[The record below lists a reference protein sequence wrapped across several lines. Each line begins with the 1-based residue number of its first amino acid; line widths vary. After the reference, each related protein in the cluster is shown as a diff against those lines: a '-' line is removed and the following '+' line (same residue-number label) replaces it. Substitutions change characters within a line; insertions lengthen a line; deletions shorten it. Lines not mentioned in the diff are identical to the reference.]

1 MNKID
6 YVVYIH
12 RLYDSGRP
20 KLGGLDYLIEHLLAN
35 GKRVLVVESPL
46 YPRQYSTIVVTYREG
61 TDIQKLYDFDLRF
74 SNDAFVWLVGILID
88 FYVAARYKTK
98 NAYVLSSDPLSSFPA
113 IVLRKA
119 GLFRFHY
126 YHCTD
131 YSETRFKNKFLN
143 QLYRWLLS
151 LSMRNADLVGA
162 VSKRILD
169 QAREYNPKNIT
180 YIPNSPDFESYAN
193 YRVAVT
199 DRNKKM
205 LVLTCAGIIQRYNV
219 LETIRI
225 LAEVLK
231 SISGVKLTI
240 IGSTDLDK
248 DYYSKVLS
256 EIVKLEL
263 QDSVI
268 FTGYVS
274 REANCEIIARSYI
287 GIALYD
293 PVDSYSKYADP
304 LKIREYAALG
314 IPCVSDL
321 VTSASEE
328 MAENKAGYAVSD
340 YKDAVVKI
348 VTLLQDNETY
358 IKFSE
363 NALKWAMALDKQRIL
378 KKLID
383 TYLA

>member
-20 KLGGLDYLIEHLLAN
+20 KLGGLDYLIEHLLST
-35 GKRVLVVESPL
+35 GKKVLVVESPL
-46 YPRQYSTIVVTYREG
+46 YPHQYNTIVVTYREG
-61 TDIQKLYDFDLRF
+61 SDIQKLYEFNLK
-74 SNDAFVWLVGILID
+74 SSGNGFVWLVGILVD
-88 FYVAARYKTK
+88 FYVAVRYKTK
-98 NAYVLSSDPLSSFPA
+98 NSCVLSSDPLSSFPA
-113 IVLRKA
+113 IVLKKA

-131 YSETRFKNKFLN
+131 YSEQRFKNKFLN
-143 QLYRWLLS
+143 GIYRWLLS
-151 LSMRNADLVGA
+151 VSMRNADLVGA

-169 QAREYNPKNIT
+169 RAKEYNPKNIT
-180 YIPNSPDFESYAN
+180 YIPNSPDFESYAK
-193 YRVAVT
+193 YRVPVNE
-199 DRNKKM
+199 RNEKM

-225 LAEVLK
+225 LSEVLK
-231 SISGVKLTI
+231 ITPGIKLTI
-240 IGSTDLDK
+240 VGSTELDK
-248 DYYSKVLS
+248 EYYSKVVS
-256 EIVKLEL
+256 EIEKLEL
-263 QDSVI
+263 QDSVV

-293 PVDSYSKYADP
+293 PVDSYSRYADP

-314 IPCVSDL
+314 IPCISDL

-328 MAENKAGYAVSD
+328 MAENEAGYAVSD
-340 YKDAVVKI
+340 YKEAVDKI
-348 VTLLQDNETY
+348 VKLFQDSETY

-363 NALKWAMALDKQRIL
+363 NALKWAISLDKQKIL
-378 KKLID
+378 KKLVD